1 MASVINTNVASLNA
15 QKNLTESQNALAT
28 SLQRLSSGLRINSA
42 KDDAAGLAIS
52 DRFTTQIRGLNQAG
66 RNANDAISLSQTAE
80 GALGEVTSNLQRIRE
95 LAVQSANATNS
106 SSDRAALDLEVQQR
120 LAEID
125 RISSTT
131 AFNGQKIL
139 DGSFG
144 NAAFQIGANVGE
156 TISLDLTTSMRQAD
170 IGKIASATSVDLD
183 TLITAGT
190 AAETGS
196 AALASFD
203 LTDIQGDYATVAA
216 TTGSSTLAV
225 TTAAVDTDSI
235 TVSSPGGDVV
245 FTFADTDQSGNA
257 GATTFNVSAVGVVAI
272 EYDFTNNGAL
282 DATET
287 ADLMRQAIDAYKAD
301 GVNADTRLDNI
312 TATDDG
318 AGTLTTTYSDA
329 GAPSTLG
336 YNVAV
341 SGTVAGTVNQD
352 ASGAD
357 EDTTANADLVFT
369 DTDGGTVTV
378 TLNTD
383 LSAATA
389 ASIKTL
395 IDAQLGGE
403 FTVADGT
410 TTLDLTDDANL
421 TGSFSASLG
430 GSALTASST
439 TAGVTDVALVAA
451 TTFDVSGDFTIQL
464 GDATAVNVADG
475 SYASAQDLVDA
486 VNTALAGSAT
496 ATLDDANVMTINSAE
511 TITVTGA
518 QGLAALTSG
527 TAGVNTASGSL
538 STVNV
543 TDVASSNE
551 AMRRIDAALG
561 SVSDLRSTFG
571 AVQNRFES
579 TISNLSTAV
588 ENLSAARSRILDA
601 DFASETANLT
611 RAQILQQAGT
621 AMLSQAN
628 SLPQNVLSLL
638 G

>member
-15 QKNLTESQNALAT
+15 QKNLTQSQNALAT

-131 AFNGQKIL
+131 SFNGQKIL

-156 TISLDLTTSMRQAD
+156 TISLDLTTSMRQNS
-170 IGKIASATSVDLD
+170 IGALATATSVDLS
-183 TLITAGT
+183 TVASPLVAGT
-190 AAETGS
+190 TGS
-196 AALASFD
+196 PATYAFDTAALV
-203 LTDIQGDYATVAA
+203 GDYSTVAA
-216 TTGSSTLAV
+216 TATTSLTSGAYTIAAS
-225 TTAAVDTDSI
+225 TTATDAFQFSIDGVVASDNVVASATAAQLDTDIAAFVAASSGAYTQTGTVVGNNLVISKTDGTDLSLTTSFSNAVGSTTVAAGTTSGGTFATANFVGTPSTNGTIADTSANKTFTITDAEANSI
-235 TVSSPGGDVV
+235 TVNLTS
-245 FTFADTDQSGNA
+245 
-257 GATTFNVSAVGVVAI
+257 
-272 EYDFTNNGAL
+272 
-282 DATET
+282 
-287 ADLMRQAIDAYKAD
+287 
-301 GVNADTRLDNI
+301 NI
-312 TATDDG
+312 TNATDLLG
-318 AGTLTTTYSDA
+318 AITSAT
-329 GAPSTLG
+329 G
-336 YNVAV
+336 Y
-341 SGTVAGTVNQD
+341 G
-352 ASGAD
+352 
-357 EDTTANADLVFT
+357 
-369 DTDGGTVTV
+369 
-378 TLNTD
+378 
-383 LSAATA
+383 AATFTA
-389 ASIKTL
+389 AI
-395 IDAQLGGE
+395 
-403 FTVADGT
+403 DGT
-410 TTLDLTDDANL
+410 TATQINITDGSNF
-421 TGSFSASLG
+421 TGSFAIGGTDSATITAQNVAG
-430 GSALTASST
+430 GTA
-439 TAGVTDVALVAA
+439 AGVADVASTPANSV
-451 TTFDVSGDFTIQL
+451 TVNNDFSIQI
-464 GDATAVNVADG
+464 GSATAVNVANG
-475 SYASAQDLVDA
+475 TYSTPQSIVDA
-486 VNTALAGSAT
+486 VNTALAGSGAT
-496 ATLDDANVMTINSAE
+496 AELDATTNVMSIISSE
-511 TITVTGA
+511 TVAVTGT
-518 QGLAALTSG
+518 QGVTTLALAAS
-527 TAGVNTASGSL
+527 TAATGSL

-543 TDVASSNE
+543 NDVAGAND
-551 AMRRIDAALG
+551 AMRRIDTALG
-561 SVSDLRSTFG
+561 AVSDLRSTFG

-611 RAQILQQAGT
+611 RSQILQQAGT